1 MIRILKQE
9 EHHRA
14 HEASPEIEEFLS
26 RCTSCGSCSEACGL
40 LRSSGTPAAV
50 LSRKDENV
58 FLCTGCGACAG
69 RCPEGLNPSEAFLYA
84 KHRILRA
91 GQVSEKI
98 AAADRAA
105 RRFAAWGH
113 SFPFAYYS
121 RTETVFWPGCSLAGT
136 SPELVLKTQQ
146 LLSRN
151 LGTMVGIALDCC
163 FDPVYQIGDLD
174 AVRDASL
181 RTKDRLERNGIT
193 SVIAA
198 CTNCVKVL
206 SADLPGVRLRHVLD
220 VIPVP
225 EVSSLHGEEFY
236 LHHPCPT
243 YRFSAVQGRAK
254 LLLETLGVSIVE
266 QERPRCCGF
275 GGNMHTLSPELA
287 DACANEVMAA
297 AGNDP
302 IVTYCM
308 ACKDRFLLKG
318 ARTHHLLELLVPAT
332 PVERPKSSVSKWI
345 NRFFLALSMRL
356 RDAGRK

>member
-14 HEASPEIEEFLS
+14 HEATPEIEEFLS
-26 RCTSCGSCSEACGL
+26 RCTSCGSCSEACDFL
-40 LRSSGTPAAV
+40 SSSGTPAAV

-58 FLCTGCGACAG
+58 FLCTGCGACAA
-69 RCPEGLNPSEAFLYA
+69 RCPEGLIPSDAFLRA

-91 GQVSEKI
+91 GLVPERVAVAVRS
-98 AAADRAA
+98 A

-121 RTETVFWPGCSLAGT
+121 RTETVFWPGCSLAGM
-136 SPELVLKTQQ
+136 SPDLVLKTQQ
-146 LLSRN
+146 LLSRQ
-151 LGTMVGIALDCC
+151 LGTAVGVALDCC
-163 FDPVYQIGDLD
+163 TDPSYQMGDLET
-174 AVRDASL
+174 VRDATL
-181 RTKDRLERNGIT
+181 RIRDRLAKRGIS

-198 CTNCVKVL
+198 CTNCVKVFG
-206 SADLPGVRLRHVLD
+206 AYLPGVRVAHVLE

-225 EVSSLHGEEFY
+225 EVSSLHGKEYY

-243 YRFSAVQGRAK
+243 YRFSDVQGKAK
-254 LLLETLGVSIVE
+254 RLLETLGVSIIE

-297 AGNDP
+297 ADHAS

-308 ACKDRFLLKG
+308 ACKDRFLEKG
-318 ARTHHLLELLVPAT
+318 NRTYHILELLVPARL
-332 PVERPKSSVSKWI
+332 VERPISSASKWV
-345 NRFFLALSMRL
+345 NRFFLALSMR
-356 RDAGRK
+356 RMGPGRK